1 MLDITGKDLTKI
13 YDLSRKILD
22 YYRYLLE
29 TEKIDASGTLS
40 RTADFD
46 VEFDDF
52 HIAVYFILESYWYYV
67 EKGRNKSTGKFG
79 TWSTKLLDI
88 ENWLRQKIARG
99 TFVPSG
105 RHTIP
110 RTDKE
115 IKKVSYVIARKIT
128 NFGYYGTT
136 HEGKHPL
143 ENALKE
149 AETAGIIDEMI
160 DCVMDAFDKRV
171 ELELMKI

>member
-1 MLDITGKDLTKI
+1 MIDVSKTDLTKI
-13 YDLSRKILD
+13 YDLSAKILD
-22 YYRYLLE
+22 YYRYLLQ
-29 TEKIDASGTLS
+29 TEKIDASGQLS
-40 RTADFD
+40 KTADFD

-67 EKGRNKSTGKFG
+67 EKGRNRSTGKFG
-79 TWSTKLLDI
+79 NWVTKVIDI
-88 ENWLRQKIARG
+88 EKWLRNKIARG
-99 TFVPSG
+99 TFVPSSV
-105 RHTIP
+105 HTIP

-115 IKKVSYVIARKIT
+115 IKSVSYVIARKIT
-128 NFGYYGTT
+128 NLGYYGTT

-149 AETAGIIDEMI
+149 AETAGILDEMVEL
-160 DCVMDAFDKRV
+160 VMDAFDKKV